1 MDRASQADTVGAR
14 SFSNQV
20 ASMRIRRLLSL
31 TPTFHSG
38 RREDSFHEP
47 KKGKS
52 REKAAMASPRTL
64 TSLGYRQ
71 HSGGC
76 QPLKTSLSP
85 AGETPPPP
93 ESAPLPAIIP
103 DAGTAK
109 PAGKPQRL
117 DLRSPSPSPPNPK
130 AVATTERATQPP
142 RAASPSPL
150 QEPSLP
156 AAGVVIP
163 RKPQPCPSPPAAQQG
178 ELYLPCARQGR
189 SPARPRGRPAPTPRS
204 RPPHREGAEPP
215 PPPVPDGA
223 FAERSGTRPAPR
235 GLTPPRGTG
244 ATVGPTARHPTPP
257 PPSPR
262 LRRGSKPRPPP
273 QASPWGQ
280 SPRRRRRR
288 PHLKG
293 REPPVSR
300 AHRRRRRERGT
311 GGADKTA
318 RERRGTRGTP
328 RSAPCRAA
336 APTAA
341 PRARPPPPASAR
353 PSDWADAQP
362 PLHWARAKGRLP
374 PRRRPIGFPR
384 LPINA
389 ASLVDGWRGG
399 GGKGSWR
406 AARGPRRPREAVG
419 AHRPGGTSWGRGA
432 RQGATRT
439 ETLRPCPVSTAG
451 GPCVSGGF
459 CFPQRNLPEPVDPAK
474 RRGLFSARL
483 SVEGCRV
490 PADPRRGARC
500 PLTPRCGGG
509 WCCDR

>member
-215 PPPVPDGA
+215 PPRYPTGPSRSGAAPAPPRAAWPRHGARARRLDPPPAIPRPLLPPQGSAGDRSPGLRLKPPPEGRAQDGGGAALTWRAGNRPSPVPTGA
-223 FAERSGTRPAPR
+223 EGGSEGRG
-235 GLTPPRGTG
+235 GLT
-244 ATVGPTARHPTPP
+244 
-257 PPSPR
+257 
-262 LRRGSKPRPPP
+262 
-273 QASPWGQ
+273 
-280 SPRRRRRR
+280 
-288 PHLKG
+288 
-293 REPPVSR
+293 
-300 AHRRRRRERGT
+300 RRREN
-311 GGADKTA
+311 AEE
-318 RERRGTRGTP
+318 REGLH
-328 RSAPCRAA
+328 APLPA
-336 APTAA
+336 APPHRLPPPA
-341 PRARPPPPASAR
+341 PARLRPPPPA
-353 PSDWADAQP
+353 P
-362 PLHWARAKGRLP
+362 
-374 PRRRPIGFPR
+374 PIG
-384 LPINA
+384 
-389 ASLVDGWRGG
+389 
-399 GGKGSWR
+399 
-406 AARGPRRPREAVG
+406 
-419 AHRPGGTSWGRGA
+419 
-432 RQGATRT
+432 RT
-439 ETLRPCPVSTAG
+439 PS
-451 GPCVSGGF
+451 
-459 CFPQRNLPEPVDPAK
+459 
-474 RRGLFSARL
+474 RL
-483 SVEGCRV
+483 SIGRERRAGSRPAAAQLAFRGCQ
-490 PADPRRGARC
+490 
-500 PLTPRCGGG
+500 LTPLP
-509 WCCDR
+509 

>member
-215 PPPVPDGA
+215 PPGTRRGLRG
-223 FAERSGTRPAPR
+223 AERHPPRPARPDPATGHGR
-235 GLTPPRGTG
+235 DGWTHRPPSHAPSSLPKAPPGIEAPASASSLPLR
-244 ATVGPTARHPTPP
+244 AEPKTAAA
-257 PPSPR
+257 PPSPE
-262 LRRGSKPRPPP
+262 GP
-273 QASPWGQ
+273 G
-280 SPRRRRRR
+280 
-288 PHLKG
+288 
-293 REPPVSR
+293 
-300 AHRRRRRERGT
+300 
-311 GGADKTA
+311 TA
-318 RERRGTRGTP
+318 RL
-328 RSAPCRAA
+328 PC
-336 APTAA
+336 
-341 PRARPPPPASAR
+341 PPAPKEGAR
-353 PSDWADAQP
+353 D
-362 PLHWARAKGRLP
+362 
-374 PRRRPIGFPR
+374 
-384 LPINA
+384 
-389 ASLVDGWRGG
+389 GG
-399 GGKGSWR
+399 G
-406 AARGPRRPREAVG
+406 
-419 AHRPGGTSWGRGA
+419 
-432 RQGATRT
+432 
-439 ETLRPCPVSTAG
+439 
-451 GPCVSGGF
+451 
-459 CFPQRNLPEPVDPAK
+459 
-474 RRGLFSARL
+474 
-483 SVEGCRV
+483 
-490 PADPRRGARC
+490 
-500 PLTPRCGGG
+500 
-509 WCCDR
+509 